1 MKKTVWIVIAII
13 VVVAGF
19 MLYPRGS
26 DEEQIRHIIKA
37 GAQAIEKKQIG
48 GTLKPVSRKYKDS
61 RGLSYLAVR
70 AIMTRL
76 FAHYSEI
83 DISYSIIKLAI
94 ADDRATA
101 NLSMTVVIVKNG
113 KPGYLLGSPSKPSTL
128 TLVLKKSGLD
138 WTVIEVKN
146 LKLSHIPI

>member
-1 MKKTVWIVIAII
+1 MKKTIWIVIAII
-13 VVVAGF
+13 IVVAGF

-26 DEEQIRHIIKA
+26 DEEQIRNIIKT
-37 GAQAIEKKQIG
+37 GALAIEKKQLG
-48 GTLKPVSRKYKDS
+48 GTLKHVSRKYKDQ

-70 AIMTRL
+70 SVMMRL

-83 DISYSIIKLAI
+83 DISYSIGKLVVT
-94 ADDRATA
+94 DDRATA
-101 NLSMTVVIVKNG
+101 DLSMTVVIVKNS
-113 KPGYLLGSPSKPSTL
+113 KPNYLLGASSKPGTL

-146 LKLSHIPI
+146 LELSYIPI